1 MGSSQSVVAITR
13 TSLDAPSST
22 SQSTGNST
30 PPPMHRI
37 ETFEEKLYRKVR
49 EKAALLVLFVWTDS
63 AICCTSDVIFFFSDF
78 SNPCS
83 QFTKE
88 PLVPIGCLVTA
99 YFLGNGIRSFYNRN
113 SVQSQKM
120 MRARVG
126 AQFATLMIFI
136 GYYGW
141 NSFDFKLAPMYQASK
156 QLEQQKKQ
164 QKDGA

>member
-37 ETFEEKLYRKVR
+37 ETFEEKLYRK
-49 EKAALLVLFVWTDS
+49 
-63 AICCTSDVIFFFSDF
+63 
-78 SNPCS
+78 
-83 QFTKE
+83 FTKE